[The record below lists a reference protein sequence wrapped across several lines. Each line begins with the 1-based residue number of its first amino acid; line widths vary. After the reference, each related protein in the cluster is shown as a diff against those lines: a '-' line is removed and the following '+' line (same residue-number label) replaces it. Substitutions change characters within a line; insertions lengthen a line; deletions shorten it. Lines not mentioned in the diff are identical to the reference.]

1 MCVVVHLN
9 NSYTR
14 GEQTHRDSGSTMT
27 KDFPSPALPISSDR
41 MISYVPPQE
50 SEQTLQPSTNTSDWS
65 VYGYINKG
73 KIIM

>member
-1 MCVVVHLN
+1 
-9 NSYTR
+9 
-14 GEQTHRDSGSTMT
+14 MT
-27 KDFPSPALPISSDR
+27 KDFPSQALSVSSDR